1 MIAGSGMPVAWLVAR
16 AAGLVAFGLLTLA
29 VWLGLAMST
38 RLLGP
43 RRQKEL
49 LGWHQTLVWTALAM
63 LVLHGCALLIDP
75 TLKFGFLAVLV
86 PGTAPWRPLAVAAG
100 VVTAWLVLALAL
112 SFRVRRRI
120 GQRQWRLFHYAGF
133 GAFSLAL
140 GHGLTA
146 GSDLRGT
153 TGLVAAAL
161 ALGPVLW
168 LAFARILMP
177 RTMPR
182 PAAARPPAPPAA
194 PEAGARAPV
203 PA

>member
-1 MIAGSGMPVAWLVAR
+1 MTVASGMPVAWLVAR
-16 AAGLVAFGLLTLA
+16 AAGLVAFGLLTVS

-38 RLLGP
+38 RLLSP
-43 RRQKEL
+43 RRQKAL
-49 LGWHQTLVWTALAM
+49 LGWHQTLVWTALSM
-63 LVLHGCALLIDP
+63 LVLHGSALLLDP
-75 TLKFGFLAVLV
+75 TLRFGFLTVLV

-100 VVTAWLVLALAL
+100 VTAAWLVLALAV

-120 GQRQWRLFHYAGF
+120 GQKRWRLFHYAGF
-133 GAFSLAL
+133 GAFALAL

-153 TGLVAAAL
+153 TGLIAAAL
-161 ALGPVLW
+161 AMGPVLW

-177 RTMPR
+177 RTTAR
-182 PAAARPPAPPAA
+182 PAATRAPAA
-194 PEAGARAPV
+194 HPTPVADPRPLV